1 MFNYY
6 ILPFVGAGPI
16 VYEETI
22 PVMNGIETVYGDTM
36 IDSTLINV
44 INPTYGAPENGRK
57 ST

>member
-1 MFNYY
+1 MYNHY
-6 ILPFVGAGPI
+6 ILSFIEDPI
-16 VYEETI
+16 VYEEAI

-44 INPTYGAPENGRK
+44 INPTYGAPENGRQ